1 MVNKIKAAK
10 RVGLPRGVDVPKN
23 MEEICLK
30 HDNGE
35 DLRFNGRLFS
45 ECSWFD
51 EDAGVL
57 TRQQLYASENGEQ
70 VYYIIRS
77 RGRDERTR
85 HAYRLQVRGDLCII
99 NNGRS
104 EMTLNFDMLM
114 LAVRGLCGLSED
126 AVPSLEMVE
135 EMLKAANA

>member
-1 MVNKIKAAK
+1 MLYCARRSRMAAMAAMASSHPSPHPPPAQTAVHTLGK
-10 RVGLPRGVDVPKN
+10 Y
-23 MEEICLK
+23 
-30 HDNGE
+30 
-35 DLRFNGRLFS
+35 
-45 ECSWFD
+45 D

-57 TRQQLYASENGEQ
+57 TRQQLYASENGDQ

-85 HAYRLQVRGDLCII
+85 HAYRLQVRGDLCVI

-135 EMLKAANA
+135 EMLRAANA